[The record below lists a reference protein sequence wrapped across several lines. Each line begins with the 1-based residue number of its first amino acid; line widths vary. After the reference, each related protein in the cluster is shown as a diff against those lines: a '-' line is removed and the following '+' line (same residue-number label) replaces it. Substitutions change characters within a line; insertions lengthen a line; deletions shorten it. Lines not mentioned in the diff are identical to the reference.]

1 MRTMVFAGEFWEGCS
16 CQGLADGF
24 ERAGWAVQRVDLW
37 RFFSDPAGDFALRAI
52 NRLVTDR
59 NRRNYCRAVLEAI
72 SLTEPDV
79 FFTVKG
85 SYIGRDTL
93 SKIRSRGIELVMFY
107 PDFHF
112 AHAGTE
118 LETIE
123 LYDIVFTSKS
133 FQLDFLRRALPERR
147 VEFVHHGYC
156 SSVHRPSVNP
166 MRESDYDYDIMYIG
180 NHSPHKFDWMLDLR
194 QRQPARRFGII
205 GNRWRE
211 HVRSTVLERCMVA
224 DEALGFAY
232 ANFMRKGRINIAVHA
247 GRVPASGDW
256 EDLVSTRT
264 FEIPAAKCFMLHI
277 DNEEIRDLFNP
288 GSEIDVF
295 SSGEQLSNQ
304 IDFYLARPDLRAK
317 MIERAYRRCV
327 PAYSY
332 DARAQQMIGLMGI
345 GSIPKSSDRCR

>member
-1 MRTMVFAGEFWEGCS
+1 MRTMVFAGEFWEGCT

-37 RFFSDPAGDFALRAI
+37 RFFLDPAGDLALRAI
-52 NRLVTDR
+52 SRFITER
-59 NRRNYCRAVLEAI
+59 NRRNYCRAVIEAVN
-72 SLTEPDV
+72 LTEPEV

-85 SYIGRDTL
+85 TYIDRDTL
-93 SKIRSRGIELVMFY
+93 TEIRSRGIALVMFY

-112 AHAGTE
+112 AHAGTD
-118 LETIE
+118 LEVIKF
-123 LYDIVFTSKS
+123 YDAVFTSKS
-133 FQLDFLRRALPERR
+133 FQLDFLRTAMPGRC

-156 SSVHRPSVNP
+156 SSVHKPASSP
-166 MRESDYDYDIMYIG
+166 IQESDYEYDIMYIG
-180 NHSPHKFDWMLDLR
+180 NHSPHKFGWLLDLR

-205 GNRWRE
+205 GNRWRA
-211 HVRSTVLERCMVA
+211 HVQGTILEPCMAA

-232 ANFMRKGRINIAVHA
+232 VRFMRKSRINIAIHA
-247 GRVPASGDW
+247 GRVPGSGEW

-277 DNEEIRDLFNP
+277 DNEEVRGLFNA
-288 GSEIDVF
+288 GSEIGVF

-304 IDFYLARPDLRAK
+304 IDSYLARPDLRAQ
-317 MIERAYRRCV
+317 MIEQAYRRCV

-332 DARAQQMIGLMGI
+332 DTRAEQLTELMAVGLAT
-345 GSIPKSSDRCR
+345 KASDP